1 MPETHEGEIIR
12 KIREAERQVEED
24 LKRAEAEAGLLIETA
39 RTEAVR
45 ELSRAREIA
54 SGEEAL
60 AREEAARGAGEAAA
74 EEVARAEAEA
84 SAFRDRARSL
94 IPDLAARLADRILP
108 PIFPGSSSHLSPGK
122 KR

>member
-1 MPETHEGEIIR
+1 MTETPEGEIIR
-12 KIREAERQVEED
+12 KIREAERHVEED

-45 ELSRAREIA
+45 ELSRSREIA
-54 SGEEAL
+54 SGEEAR

-94 IPDLAARLADRILP
+94 IPDLASRLADRILP
-108 PIFPGSSSHLSPGK
+108 PISPGSSFHLSPGK